1 MILLCGALRFGSVDK
16 SVEVNRLNVDDCT
29 TKIQAGTK
37 REREREPHAVAMQCI
52 MQAQERRELGW
63 RRVEVCI
70 AIN

>member
-1 MILLCGALRFGSVDK
+1 VILLCGALRFGSVDK

-37 REREREPHAVAMQCI
+37 REREPYAVAMQCI
-52 MQAQERRELGW
+52 MRAQERRELGW